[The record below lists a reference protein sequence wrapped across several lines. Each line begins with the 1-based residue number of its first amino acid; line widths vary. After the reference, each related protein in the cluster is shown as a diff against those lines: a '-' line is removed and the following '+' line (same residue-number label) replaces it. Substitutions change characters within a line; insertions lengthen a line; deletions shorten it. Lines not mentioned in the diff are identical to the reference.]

1 MSFTQ
6 NDLDSINKAIAQGNR
21 RVSYADRTVEYRD
34 MSELLQ
40 ARDAIQREL
49 RKAKGGNR
57 RVWPMRGTGF

>member
-40 ARDAIQREL
+40 ARDTIQREL

>member
-6 NDLDSINKAIAQGNR
+6 NDLDSINKAIAQGKR
-21 RVSYADRTVEYRD
+21 RVSFADRTVEYRD
-34 MSELLQ
+34 MSELLK

-49 RKAKGGNR
+49 RKAKGGSR